1 MPATYSYE
9 HEDLDPISSPRQAGV
24 DMSPVE
30 PTVSRGARA
39 RGCFLGGA
47 LGDALGAPV
56 EFWRLDRILAE
67 CGPDGVT
74 TMLPAYGRDGGA
86 ITDDT
91 QMTLFAIEGLL
102 AADGAELRAE
112 SVHAAFLDW
121 YRTQTKAFP
130 GAVGSTGVVS
140 AADGL
145 LGEEWLWSMRAPG
158 NTCLSSLANGRVGK
172 NAVNDSKGCGTVM
185 RSAPFGFTSSP
196 VDLAATSSFHTH
208 GHATAAVSAAY
219 LANVVA
225 LLVDNHSLAEAVAT
239 TRDVIVDHF
248 PGHHHE
254 TTRIV
259 DRAVALADDGPPNP
273 QTVESLGG
281 GWIAEEALAI
291 SILVALTATDW
302 SDALTRAVT
311 HSGDTDST
319 GAITGN
325 LLGALRGDQDLPADW
340 LTQLEGKPTITRL
353 ANQLASTSL

>member
-1 MPATYSYE
+1 MNPA
-9 HEDLDPISSPRQAGV
+9 D
-24 DMSPVE
+24 
-30 PTVSRGARA
+30 TVIDRSARA

-102 AADGAELRAE
+102 ATDGAELPAE
-112 SVHAAFLDW
+112 TVHAAFLDW
-121 YRTQTKAFP
+121 YQTQTEVFP
-130 GAVGSTGVVS
+130 GTDRSADISSADVGST
-140 AADGL
+140 ADGL
-145 LGEEWLWSMRAPG
+145 LAKEWLWSMRAPG
-158 NTCLSSLANGRVGK
+158 NTCLSALANGRVGK

-196 VDLAATSSFHTH
+196 VDLTAASSFHTH

-225 LLVDNHSLAEAVAT
+225 LLLDDKSLAEAVAT

-248 PGHHHE
+248 PEHHHE
-254 TTRIV
+254 TTTIV
-259 DRAVALADDGPPNP
+259 DRAIALADDGPPVP

-291 SILVALTATDW
+291 SVLVALTATGW
-302 SDALTRAVT
+302 RGALTRAVT

-319 GAITGN
+319 GSITGN
-325 LLGALRGDQDLPADW
+325 LLGALWGDADLPEDW
-340 LTQLEGKPTITRL
+340 LTHLEGKPTITRL